1 MTSCLIWFPGDP
13 GAQAPLWNPTVT
25 QGTRHL
31 GDRSG
36 VMGWWW
42 VALMLVLVPWR
53 PRNAGLWL
61 WVALVLCLPGVHSCL
76 LCFGPPKM
84 REQLCREITGAS
96 AKNPKNKKCQ
106 EDLVEAAKPLASVAV
121 GAGQHDELRDIVLD
135 ALYYIEE
142 QKNKKPLNKSLQEA
156 VDTIWVKLSRMT
168 KVPACVPPCGFQPD
182 ARVFQCATCHFADCE
197 FPLDCPVQDLR
208 TYTDETIVLLC
219 DVPFSFPGSLPV
231 TWMYVPNLRT
241 QDMSLFKELKGN
253 PKNPSSLTIEEPAP
267 GTVACR
273 LGEVSKPFV
282 RKFFYLNVSEGSVEE
297 ERGLQAVFRAVLHWL
312 HNEIPQAPIPTMG
325 LALGVASMALVLL
338 VVALWQCARWTS
350 RRREQQGI
358 LEDSGSPDSP
368 LGP

>member
-1 MTSCLIWFPGDP
+1 MTSCLTWFPGDP
-13 GAQAPLWNPTVT
+13 GARAPLWNPTVA

-31 GDRSG
+31 GASSG

-76 LCFGPPKM
+76 LCFGPPRV
-84 REQLCREITGAS
+84 REQLCREITGAP
-96 AKNPKNKKCQ
+96 AEKIDNKICQ
-106 EDLVEAAKPLASVAV
+106 EILVEAAEPLASVTV
-121 GAGQHDELRDIVLD
+121 GATQHEELQYIVAN
-135 ALYYIEE
+135 ALYYVVK
-142 QKNKKPLNKSLQEA
+142 QKDKKPFHEALQEA
-156 VDTIWVKLSRMT
+156 VDAIWVKLSQMT

-197 FPLDCPVQDLR
+197 FPLDCPVQDLQ
-208 TYTDETIVLLC
+208 TYPDKPIVLHC
-219 DVPFSFPGSLPV
+219 DVPFSFPGSQPV
-231 TWMYVPNLRT
+231 AWMFAPNLRT
-241 QDMSLFKELKGN
+241 QDMSLFEELKGN
-253 PKNPSSLTIEEPAP
+253 PENPSSLTVEEPVP

-282 RKFFYLNVSEGSVEE
+282 RKFFYLNVSERSVEE
-297 ERGLQAVFRAVLHWL
+297 EKGLQAMFSTVLPWVPT
-312 HNEIPQAPIPTMG
+312 ETPRAPIPTMG

-338 VVALWQCARWTS
+338 VVAVWQCARRKS
-350 RRREQQGI
+350 RRREQQGTP
-358 LEDSGSPDSP
+358 EDSRSLDSP